1 MHSVYGTFTESL
13 PDDMPDPLGN
23 DIITT
28 SFVDANLYH
37 DLVTGRAATGIL
49 HMVNGTPIEW
59 FSKHRATV
67 ETATYGS
74 EFVAAQIASEQI
86 YDLRTTLR
94 YMGVPI
100 KGPTYMFG
108 DNGSVVTSSTLPH
121 SSLNKRH
128 NALAYHKVR
137 ESIVA
142 EILNFIHINEDENP
156 ADILSKHCGHH
167 QMWPTVQALLF
178 RQGRVD
184 IVEATASE
192 A

>member
-1 MHSVYGTFTESL
+1 M
-13 PDDMPDPLGN
+13 
-23 DIITT
+23 
-28 SFVDANLYH
+28 DANLYH

-49 HMVNGTPIEW
+49 HMVNGTPVEW
-59 FSKHRATV
+59 FSKRQSTV
-67 ETATYGS
+67 ETAKYGS
-74 EFVAAQIASEQI
+74 EFVAGRIASEQV

-94 YMGVPI
+94 YMGIPI
-100 KGPTYMFG
+100 RGPTYMFG

-121 SSLNKRH
+121 SALNKRH

-137 ESIVA
+137 ESIA
-142 EILNFIHINEDENP
+142 AGILNFFHISGDENP

-167 QMWPTVQALLF
+167 QMWPTVQSLLF

-184 IVEATASE
+184 VVGTTESE